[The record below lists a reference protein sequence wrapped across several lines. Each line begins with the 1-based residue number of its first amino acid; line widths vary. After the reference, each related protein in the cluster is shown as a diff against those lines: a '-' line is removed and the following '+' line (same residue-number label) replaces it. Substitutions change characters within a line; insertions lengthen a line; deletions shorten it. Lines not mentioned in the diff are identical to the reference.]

1 MVITLVVV
9 AVVALGLVGFAIM
22 GFNKLRTT
30 DIGAQE
36 ALGGIDVQLTR
47 RAELI
52 PNLVETVK
60 GYASHEKGVFEE
72 VTRAR
77 AHVQTAAAAD
87 DVPAKAAADADLT
100 GALVNL
106 NAVAENYPDLKAN
119 TNFLELQTQL
129 AETENQISFAR
140 QYYNDA
146 VVLRLD
152 GPRLHRRQPRRR
164 DGRRLLLHGQL
175 RDLRLPG
182 HAELV
187 VQRRRGRRL
196 LRRRWGRR
204 RRGWLLVSR
213 CITIKRRPLPSVE
226 PFETRH
232 TKERST

>member
-1 MVITLVVV
+1 MLIALVVIV
-9 AVVALGLVGFAIM
+9 VIVALIGFVVI

-47 RAELI
+47 RADLI

-72 VTRAR
+72 VTNAR
-77 AHVQTAAAAD
+77 AHVQKAAVED
-87 DVPAKAAADADLT
+87 DVPAKAAADAELT
-100 GALVNL
+100 SALVNL

-146 VVLRLD
+146 VATLNKLTQTIPWMFFTGIAKVHQREFYQA
-152 GPRLHRRQPRRR
+152 PE
-164 DGRRLLLHGQL
+164 GQETA
-175 RDLRLPG
+175 PT
-182 HAELV
+182 
-187 VQRRRGRRL
+187 
-196 LRRRWGRR
+196 
-204 RRGWLLVSR
+204 VS
-213 CITIKRRPLPSVE
+213 
-226 PFETRH
+226 F
-232 TKERST
+232 